1 MRISNRA
8 GLAILLVTVLV
19 SSTVLFPLLQRTVSR
34 EPQLS
39 AYGDDW
45 NDLSR
50 FRNALETEGYNIT
63 SVLSSPAVIAD
74 LEHPSQ
80 TLVVVA
86 GTESPYSGLEVEVL
100 VAYLEA
106 GGRMLVM
113 GDFDYSN
120 TLAELF
126 TVRFA
131 GHRLWDQNYVGNVSM
146 LRVDG
151 HANGQ
156 EYTLLLNQPTALRT
170 RQPVASSLWSSG
182 VELTE
187 QVFASTSPNSYLDL
201 DDDGAITPADE
212 VASSAGFAVGVRC
225 TLKVEGE
232 ERGQAL
238 FLGDSSPG
246 INRMWGHE
254 DNGPFLLALV
264 AELLPD
270 GGMVLFDESRHTQDS
285 FGASLFQA
293 AIGFYFLLAGQTL
306 ILHAIRLNVLVLVV
320 LATLMLA
327 LRQPDPARWRHLFD
341 IHRPRPWRGLG
352 DPGVE
357 VLQQVLLERMRLKY
371 QLYELDNL
379 GPEERLKLAPELVKH
394 YNILLDAGLSDLLLR
409 PGKLKPEE
417 MRQLAQKIQRWSL

>member
-86 GTESPYSGLEVEVL
+86 GTGSPYSGLEVEVL

-120 TLAELF
+120 ALAELF

-156 EYTLLLNQPTALRT
+156 EYPLRPNPPTSLRSM
-170 RQPVASSLWSSG
+170 QPVAAILWSSA
-182 VELTE
+182 VYLTE
-187 QVFASTSPNSYLDL
+187 Q
-201 DDDGAITPADE
+201 
-212 VASSAGFAVGVRC
+212 
-225 TLKVEGE
+225 
-232 ERGQAL
+232 
-238 FLGDSSPG
+238 
-246 INRMWGHE
+246 
-254 DNGPFLLALV
+254 
-264 AELLPD
+264 
-270 GGMVLFDESRHTQDS
+270 
-285 FGASLFQA
+285 
-293 AIGFYFLLAGQTL
+293 
-306 ILHAIRLNVLVLVV
+306 
-320 LATLMLA
+320 
-327 LRQPDPARWRHLFD
+327 
-341 IHRPRPWRGLG
+341 
-352 DPGVE
+352 
-357 VLQQVLLERMRLKY
+357 
-371 QLYELDNL
+371 
-379 GPEERLKLAPELVKH
+379 
-394 YNILLDAGLSDLLLR
+394 
-409 PGKLKPEE
+409 
-417 MRQLAQKIQRWSL
+417 